1 MVAERWEQGQ
11 RQGSRI
17 LTYSSVD
24 VGDALTDLVF
34 MAEDG
39 TITTTESANT
49 FVPDV
54 GALPESEVCRKDE
67 ESLILVQ
74 AVRTMWVVE
83 YDNEG

>member
-1 MVAERWEQGQ
+1 MAAARWEQGQ

-17 LTYSSVD
+17 FLMYLSVE
-24 VGDALTDLVF
+24 VGGALTDLVY

-54 GALPESEVCRKDE
+54 GVLREFEVCRKDE

-74 AVRTMWVVE
+74 AC
-83 YDNEG
+83 